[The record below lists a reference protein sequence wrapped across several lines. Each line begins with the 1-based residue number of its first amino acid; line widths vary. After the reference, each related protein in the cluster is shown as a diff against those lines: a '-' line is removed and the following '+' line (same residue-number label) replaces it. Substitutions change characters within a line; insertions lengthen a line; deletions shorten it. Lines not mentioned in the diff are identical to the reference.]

1 MRKVSALLLA
11 AERRAISGLAGLYAS
26 RMLGLFMV
34 LPGLALYADTLTG
47 ATPLLVGVAL
57 GIYGLTQATLQ
68 IPFGLLSDRIGRKR
82 VIAMG
87 LLIFAFGSVVAAM
100 ADSIGGVILGRALQG
115 GGAVAAAIMALLAD
129 QTREQVRTAAMATI
143 GLSIGV
149 SFAIAMVLGP
159 WLASWAGLSGVFW
172 FTALLT
178 LVGLLVLW
186 RWVPPAPRRLRHRDV
201 GLDRKQFKSVIT
213 RPDLWRLDLS
223 IFALHLVLMA
233 IFVAI
238 PFRLLN
244 AGVAVEYHGLAYL
257 GIMALSFVAMVP
269 LVIIAEKRQR
279 MRLMCLLAIGAIAA
293 SLASLGLS
301 LSQGH
306 WLFVWLFV
314 FFTGF
319 NLLEATLPSM
329 LSKLAPAGAKGTAMG
344 VYSTSQFLGA
354 FLGGTLGGLLA
365 NTWGL
370 NAVFIGCAVLAL
382 AWWVA
387 MWRMP
392 SPPPLSSE
400 VVALHDTQ
408 PDAINLLMEHLA
420 DVVGVEDVMV
430 VPEER
435 LMYLKVNRKE
445 LDQAALAKL
454 IPPPRP

>member
-11 AERRAISGLAGLYAS
+11 SERRAISGLAGLYAS

-34 LPGLALYADTLTG
+34 LPVLALYTDTLSG

-57 GIYGLTQATLQ
+57 GVYGLTQATLQ
-68 IPFGLLSDRIGRKR
+68 IPFGMLSDRIGRKR
-82 VIAMG
+82 VIALG
-87 LLIFAFGSVVAAM
+87 LVIFALGSVVAAM
-100 ADSIGGVILGRALQG
+100 ADSIAGVIFGRALQG
-115 GGAVAAAIMALLAD
+115 GGAIAAAIMALLAD
-129 QTREQVRTAAMATI
+129 QTREQVRTAAMAII

-149 SFAIAMVLGP
+149 SFAIAMVIGP
-159 WLASWAGLSGVFW
+159 WLAAWAGLSGVFW

-201 GLDRKQFKSVIT
+201 GIDRQQFKNVLL
-213 RPDLWRLDLS
+213 RPDLWRLDIS

-233 IFVAI
+233 IFVAV
-238 PFRLLN
+238 PFRLLEV
-244 AGVAVEYHGLAYL
+244 GVAMRYHGLVYL
-257 GIMALSFVAMVP
+257 GVMALSFVAMVP
-269 LVIIAEKRQR
+269 LIIASEKYQCIK
-279 MRLMCLLAIGAIAA
+279 LMCLLAIGAIVV
-293 SLASLGLS
+293 SLSSLGIPFF
-301 LSQGH
+301 QGH

-365 NTWGL
+365 SLWGL
-370 NAVFIGCAVLAL
+370 NAVFIGSALLAL
-382 AWWVA
+382 LWWLA
-387 MWRMP
+387 MWGMP

-400 VVALHDTQ
+400 VVALHDTP
-408 PDAINLLMEHLA
+408 PDALNLLMEHLA

-430 VPEER
+430 APEER
-435 LMYLKVNRKE
+435 LVYLKVNRRE

-454 IPPPRP
+454 IPPPKP

>member
-1 MRKVSALLLA
+1 
-11 AERRAISGLAGLYAS
+11 
-26 RMLGLFMV
+26 
-34 LPGLALYADTLTG
+34 
-47 ATPLLVGVAL
+47 
-57 GIYGLTQATLQ
+57 
-68 IPFGLLSDRIGRKR
+68 
-82 VIAMG
+82 
-87 LLIFAFGSVVAAM
+87 
-100 ADSIGGVILGRALQG
+100 
-115 GGAVAAAIMALLAD
+115 
-129 QTREQVRTAAMATI
+129 
-143 GLSIGV
+143 
-149 SFAIAMVLGP
+149 
-159 WLASWAGLSGVFW
+159 
-172 FTALLT
+172 
-178 LVGLLVLW
+178 
-186 RWVPPAPRRLRHRDV
+186 
-201 GLDRKQFKSVIT
+201 
-213 RPDLWRLDLS
+213 
-223 IFALHLVLMA
+223 
-233 IFVAI
+233 
-238 PFRLLN
+238 
-244 AGVAVEYHGLAYL
+244 
-257 GIMALSFVAMVP
+257 MALSFVAMVP

-392 SPPPLSSE
+392 SPPPLSSK